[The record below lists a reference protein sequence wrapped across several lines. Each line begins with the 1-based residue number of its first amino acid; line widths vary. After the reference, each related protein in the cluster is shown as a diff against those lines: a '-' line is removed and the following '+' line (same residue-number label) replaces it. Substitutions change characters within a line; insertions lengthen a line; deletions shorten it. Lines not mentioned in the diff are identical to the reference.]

1 MSDCRVVQMVR
12 TSDENY
18 LNMFVSCNA
27 ICEAENLPAEL
38 SDVSTSGFLW
48 IDDGEHNI
56 SIEMSAK

>member
-18 LNMFVSCNA
+18 LFIV
-27 ICEAENLPAEL
+27 
-38 SDVSTSGFLW
+38 GF
-48 IDDGEHNI
+48 DGEHNI